1 MAVPVIPNFS
11 QGVVSS
17 HTESKTIVKESIVS
31 ESYRSGFEYTVSGT
45 GVEPTSG
52 IVSPSISGNKIN
64 LSSRSTWK
72 QSVPGAAF
80 QFVETLNTPGL
91 IEKVIIDRETIT
103 ETVIDSTSTFSQ
115 RERQP
120 LHCCSACSTPL
131 QLQHKSVQLHLPS
144 QIAVVQSL
152 IRLSR
157 SLRGST

>member
-1 MAVPVIPNFS
+1 MKRLILLLLLPSPAAAVPVVPNFS

-31 ESYRSGFEYTVSGT
+31 ESYRSGVEYTGNGT
-45 GVEPTSG
+45 GVEPTNG

-115 RERQP
+115 
-120 LHCCSACSTPL
+120 
-131 QLQHKSVQLHLPS
+131 
-144 QIAVVQSL
+144 
-152 IRLSR
+152 
-157 SLRGST
+157 

>member
-1 MAVPVIPNFS
+1 MKRLIILLLLPSSAMAVPVIPNFS

-80 QFVETLNTPGL
+80 QFVETLSTPGL

-115 RERQP
+115 
-120 LHCCSACSTPL
+120 
-131 QLQHKSVQLHLPS
+131 
-144 QIAVVQSL
+144 
-152 IRLSR
+152 
-157 SLRGST
+157 

>member
-1 MAVPVIPNFS
+1 MKRLILLLLLPSPAVAVPVVPNFS

-31 ESYRSGFEYTVSGT
+31 ESYRTGFEYTVSGT

-52 IVSPSISGNKIN
+52 IVSPSAGSNTLN
-64 LSSRSTWK
+64 FSSRSSWK

-80 QFVETLNTPGL
+80 QFAETFQGPGL

-115 RERQP
+115 
-120 LHCCSACSTPL
+120 
-131 QLQHKSVQLHLPS
+131 
-144 QIAVVQSL
+144 
-152 IRLSR
+152 
-157 SLRGST
+157 

>member
-1 MAVPVIPNFS
+1 MKRLIILLLLSSPAMAVPVVPNFS

-31 ESYRSGFEYTVSGT
+31 ESYRSGFEYTVNGM

-52 IVSPSISGNKIN
+52 IVSPSAGSNTLN
-64 LSSRSTWK
+64 FSSRSSWK

-80 QFVETLNTPGL
+80 QYAETFQGPGL

-115 RERQP
+115 
-120 LHCCSACSTPL
+120 
-131 QLQHKSVQLHLPS
+131 
-144 QIAVVQSL
+144 
-152 IRLSR
+152 
-157 SLRGST
+157 

>member
-1 MAVPVIPNFS
+1 MKRLIILLLLPSPAMAVPVVPNFS
-11 QGVVSS
+11 QGIVSS

-31 ESYRSGFEYTVSGT
+31 ESYRTGFEYTVSGT

-52 IVSPSISGNKIN
+52 IVSPSAGTNTLN
-64 LSSRSTWK
+64 FSSRSSWK

-115 RERQP
+115 
-120 LHCCSACSTPL
+120 
-131 QLQHKSVQLHLPS
+131 
-144 QIAVVQSL
+144 
-152 IRLSR
+152 
-157 SLRGST
+157 

>member
-1 MAVPVIPNFS
+1 MKRLISLLLLPSSAMADPVLPNFS

-80 QFVETLNTPGL
+80 QFVETLSTPGL

-115 RERQP
+115 
-120 LHCCSACSTPL
+120 
-131 QLQHKSVQLHLPS
+131 
-144 QIAVVQSL
+144 
-152 IRLSR
+152 
-157 SLRGST
+157 

>member
-1 MAVPVIPNFS
+1 MAVPVVPNFS

-52 IVSPSISGNKIN
+52 VVSPSISGNKIN
-64 LSSRSTWK
+64 LSSRSNWK
-72 QSVPGAAF
+72 QSTPGAAF

-115 RERQP
+115 
-120 LHCCSACSTPL
+120 
-131 QLQHKSVQLHLPS
+131 
-144 QIAVVQSL
+144 
-152 IRLSR
+152 
-157 SLRGST
+157 